1 MNTQT
6 TLIEYASLGAKRTRG
21 FSKAKRA
28 FVRIRNSMRARH
40 LERKTVQELSS
51 LPSYILRDIGM
62 TPDGIRA
69 FAAEQAKERAEEWAR
84 QAEAQNGFG
93 G

>member
-6 TLIEYASLGAKRTRG
+6 TLLEYASLGATRTRG
-21 FSKAKRA
+21 VSKAKRA

-40 LERKTVQELSS
+40 LERQTVRELSS

-62 TPDGIRA
+62 TSDGIRA
-69 FAAEQAKERAEEWAR
+69 FAAELAQERAKEWAR
-84 QAEAQNGFG
+84 QAEAENGFG